1 MSKIEIDTDKI
12 ALKLKE
18 IIMAVP
24 SIDLFVFLLKELNI
38 VTNEIDEIEKEKMK
52 MNTKT
57 IHNEPK
63 IKRYDCTKTLDYF
76 HEKERLCDSFIN
88 EEYGCT
94 KCPLFKFYRC
104 TIATEE
110 YISIVQKWS
119 DAHPEIKNKERPALT
134 SNDTSVL
141 EALQVMGYHW
151 IAKDKVTP
159 TDRFDTY
166 AFVSKPE
173 WDKDRGWWI
182 SDDGGLNDIKN
193 PTYPIAYDF
202 SFLSYKDTEATNIDW
217 LLRGDE

>member
-1 MSKIEIDTDKI
+1 MSKIDVDADKFI
-12 ALKLKE
+12 AKLKD
-18 IIMAVP
+18 IIMEIP
-24 SIDLFVFLLKELNI
+24 SIDLFVFLLKESGIL
-38 VTNEIDEIEKEKMK
+38 TNTSEKENIK
-52 MNTKT
+52 MNVKT
-57 IHNEPK
+57 IHTEPK
-63 IKRYDCTKTLDYF
+63 TKRYDCTKTLDYF

-119 DAHPEIKNKERPALT
+119 DAHPEIKNKERPTLT

-151 IAKDKVTP
+151 IAKNKVTP

-173 WDKDRGWWI
+173 WDKDRDWWI
-182 SDDGGLNDIKN
+182 SDDGGLKDIKN

-202 SFLSYKDTEATNIDW
+202 SFLSYKDTEATSIDW

>member
-1 MSKIEIDTDKI
+1 MSKIDVDADKFI
-12 ALKLKE
+12 AKLKDM
-18 IIMAVP
+18 IMAIP
-24 SIDLFVFLLKELNI
+24 SIDLIVSLAKESNI
-38 VTNEIDEIEKEKMK
+38 ATNESEKENIK

-63 IKRYDCTKTLDYF
+63 TKRYDCAKTLDYF
-76 HEKERLCDSFIN
+76 HERERMCDSFID

-110 YISIVQKWS
+110 YISIVQNWS
-119 DAHPEIKNKERPALT
+119 DTHPDIKGKERPMLT
-134 SNDTSVL
+134 SNDASVL

-151 IAKDKVTP
+151 IAKDKVTS

-182 SDDGGLNDIKN
+182 SDDGGFNDIKN

-202 SFLSYKDTEATNIDW
+202 SFLSYKDTEATSIDW

>member
-1 MSKIEIDTDKI
+1 MSKIDVDADKFI
-12 ALKLKE
+12 AKLKD
-18 IIMAVP
+18 IIMEIP
-24 SIDLFVFLLKELNI
+24 SIDLFVFLLKESGIL
-38 VTNEIDEIEKEKMK
+38 TNTSEKENIK
-52 MNTKT
+52 MNVKT
-57 IHNEPK
+57 IHTEPK
-63 IKRYDCTKTLDYF
+63 TKRYDCTKTLDYF

-151 IAKDKVTP
+151 IAKNKVTP

-173 WDKDRGWWI
+173 WDKDRDWWI
-182 SDDGGLNDIKN
+182 SDDGGLKDIKN

-202 SFLSYKDTEATNIDW
+202 SFLSYKDTEATSIDW